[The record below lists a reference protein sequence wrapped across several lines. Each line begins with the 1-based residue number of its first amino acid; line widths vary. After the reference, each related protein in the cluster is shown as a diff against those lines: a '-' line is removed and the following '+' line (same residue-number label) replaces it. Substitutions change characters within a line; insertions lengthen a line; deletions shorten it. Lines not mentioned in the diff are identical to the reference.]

1 MKTTYKKL
9 GMALAAAVAC
19 AGFISA
25 SAPTAQAQIVL
36 TAASPVGT
44 TGSAAGTYDYTYYV
58 TFGTSGTTLL
68 GAGSTNQAFVSLDL
82 GGTSA
87 NLVSTPTFTIS
98 NSGIAGSFGTAADTT
113 TDGGTYQWMYTG
125 GTYVSSGT
133 EALGYITVVS
143 SDAGTVNS
151 PTLNYMSQAADNV
164 TITNPN
170 GQTDLVQKQVNVPS
184 DAIPAGGGPAA
195 PLPAAFWPALLTL
208 AGMAVVGGL
217 KFRRNTL

>member
-68 GAGSTNQAFVSLDL
+68 GAGSTNQAFVSLYL
-82 GGTSA
+82 GGTSSS
-87 NLVSTPTFTIS
+87 LVSTPTFTIS

-184 DAIPAGGGPAA
+184 DAIPAGPAA

>member
-19 AGFISA
+19 AEFISA

-184 DAIPAGGGPAA
+184 DAIPAGPAA